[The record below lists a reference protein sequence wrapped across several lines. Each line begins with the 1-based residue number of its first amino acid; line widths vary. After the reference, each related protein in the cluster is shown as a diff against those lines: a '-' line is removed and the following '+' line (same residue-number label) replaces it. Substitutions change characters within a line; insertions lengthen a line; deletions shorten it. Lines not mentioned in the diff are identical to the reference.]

1 MEIIAKQTYIRGGQQ
16 KLTDITRVVKKMSIP
31 KMRLQL
37 TQMNKHAAK
46 RILETLNQAVANAQ
60 NNHGISE
67 DNLVLKEMLIL
78 RGPHYK
84 RMRPVSRGMGHAILK
99 RTSHIYIKL
108 ESKEEVKPIEVKTEE
123 KIEVAPAV
131 EKKVAEKKAVTKKP
145 SVKKVVKTKSE

>member
-1 MEIIAKQTYIRGGQQ
+1 MEIVAKQTYIRGGQQ
-16 KLTDITRVVKKMSIP
+16 KLTDVTRVLKKLSVA

-67 DNLVLKEMLIL
+67 DKLKVKELLIL

-84 RMRPVSRGMGHAILK
+84 RMRAVSRGMGHAILK

-108 ESKEEVKPIEVKTEE
+108 ES
-123 KIEVAPAV
+123 V
-131 EKKVAEKKAVTKKP
+131 EDTTPVVAETKVVEPKEAVAKKT
-145 SVKKVVKTKSE
+145 KKVVKAKVTKTEKAE